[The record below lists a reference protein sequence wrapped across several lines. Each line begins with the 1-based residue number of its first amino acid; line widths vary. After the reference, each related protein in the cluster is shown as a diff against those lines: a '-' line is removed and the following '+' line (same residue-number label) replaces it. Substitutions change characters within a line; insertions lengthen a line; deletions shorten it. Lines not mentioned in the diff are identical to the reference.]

1 MGGKVADM
9 RLVASAMKTV
19 AIIVAAGTGS
29 RSGQAGPKQFSTVAG
44 QPMLSWSHRAF
55 ALHPSVD
62 EILVV
67 IGRGQDAYL
76 RDSLPDVRF
85 VFGGTE
91 RHESVAAGL
100 AACADAD
107 VVLVHD
113 AARPF
118 VPAVTIDR
126 LLDALDRHDGAVPV
140 LPVADTLV
148 HIDGTLVA
156 REPLRRVQTPQAFR
170 RATLLRAHHAWSG
183 NAPTDDAQM
192 VRALGGSVALVQGD
206 QMLDKVTY
214 PADFAAAE
222 ARIGYETRSASG
234 FDVHRLEDGE
244 ELWLA
249 GVLIPHHQGLS
260 GHSDADVALHAITD
274 AVLGTIAAGDI
285 GTHFPPSDPKW
296 KGAESGQFL
305 SHARELVEA
314 RGGRVTFVDLTIMCE
329 APKIGPHRPAMQ
341 ARIGELLHL
350 PIDRVSVKA
359 TTTERLGF
367 TGRGEG
373 IAAQAIA
380 TIQLP
385 GQLPGTPA

>member
-1 MGGKVADM
+1 M
-9 RLVASAMKTV
+9 RLGARAMHIT
-19 AIIVAAGTGS
+19 AIIVAAGAGT
-29 RSGQAGPKQFSTVAG
+29 RSGQTGPKQFAPLAGRAMLEWSYHELST
-44 QPMLSWSHRAF
+44 
-55 ALHPSVD
+55 HPSID
-62 EILVV
+62 EVVVV
-67 IGRGQDAYL
+67 IGPGQEAMLHDA
-76 RDSLPDVRF
+76 LPGARF
-85 VFGGTE
+85 VLGGAA

-100 AACADAD
+100 AVCEHADA
-107 VVLVHD
+107 VLVHD

-118 VPAVTIDR
+118 VPATVVDR
-126 LLDALDRHDGAVPV
+126 LIDALHHDDGAVPV
-140 LPVADTLV
+140 LPVVDTLV
-148 HIDGTLVA
+148 HTDGTLVA
-156 REPLRRVQTPQAFR
+156 REPLRRVQTPQAFH
-170 RATLLRAHHAWSG
+170 RAALQRAHAQWSG
-183 NAPTDDAQM
+183 GAPTDDAQM
-192 VRALGGSVALVQGD
+192 VRALGGGVALVQGD
-206 QMLDKVTY
+206 QMLEKVTY

-244 ELWLA
+244 ELWLG

-305 SHARELVEA
+305 AHARELVEA

-329 APKIGPHRPAMQ
+329 APKIGPHRAAMQ
-341 ARIGELLHL
+341 ARIGALLDL
-350 PIDRVSVKA
+350 PVDRVSVKA

-373 IAAQAIA
+373 IAAQAVA

-385 GQLPGTPA
+385 GTLA

>member
-1 MGGKVADM
+1 M
-9 RLVASAMKTV
+9 RLGARSMTV
-19 AIIVAAGTGS
+19 TAIIVAAGTGS
-29 RSGQAGPKQFSTVAG
+29 RSGQIQPKQFTPLAG
-44 QPMLSWSHRAF
+44 RAMLAWSYH
-55 ALHPSVD
+55 ALAAHPRID
-62 EILVV
+62 EVVVV
-67 IGRGQDAYL
+67 IGASQEAML
-76 RDSLPDVRF
+76 RDVLPDARSVL
-85 VFGGTE
+85 GGAT
-91 RHESVAAGL
+91 RHESVASGL
-100 AACADAD
+100 AACRGADI
-107 VVLVHD
+107 VLVHD

-118 VPAVTIDR
+118 LPAGTVDR
-126 LLDALDRHDGAVPV
+126 LLAALDKHEGAVPV

-148 HIDGTLVA
+148 HTDGTLVA

-170 RATLLRAHHAWSG
+170 RDALVRAHQAWAG
-183 NAPTDDAQM
+183 DAPTDDAQM
-192 VRALGGSVALVQGD
+192 VRALGERVALVQGD
-206 QMLDKVTY
+206 QMLEKVTY

-244 ELWLA
+244 ELWLG

-305 SHARELVEA
+305 AHARDLVEA

-329 APKIGPHRPAMQ
+329 APKIGPHRAAMQ
-341 ARIGELLHL
+341 ARIGALLDL
-350 PIDRVSVKA
+350 PVDRVSVKA

-373 IAAQAIA
+373 IAAQAVA
-380 TIQLP
+380 TVR
-385 GQLPGTPA
+385 LPGTLA